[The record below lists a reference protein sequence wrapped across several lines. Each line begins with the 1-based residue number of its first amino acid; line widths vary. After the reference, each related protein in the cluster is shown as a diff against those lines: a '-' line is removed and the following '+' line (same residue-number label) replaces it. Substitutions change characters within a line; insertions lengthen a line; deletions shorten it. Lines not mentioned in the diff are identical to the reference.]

1 MRPETGKKCKLGR
14 GFSSFCCMAERGGLK
29 NGILAWYNAQKQGGV
44 GVAKKQL
51 STRKKNQIIADY
63 VRTES
68 YSATARSHGVSPNT
82 VKRLVAT
89 RPEVAEMCEAKK
101 RADAREVTQ
110 YMEEQKKLA
119 CQIIGNGLQEL
130 AKPEKLKGASP
141 RDIATTI
148 AIVIDKWTG
157 MGGKKDAD
165 VRITFDGGD
174 EAWRK

>member
-1 MRPETGKKCKLGR
+1 M
-14 GFSSFCCMAERGGLK
+14 
-29 NGILAWYNAQKQGGV
+29 
-44 GVAKKQL
+44 AKKQL

-63 VRTES
+63 VRTEN
-68 YSATARSHGVSPNT
+68 YSAAARLHGVSPNT

-89 RPEVAEMCEAKK
+89 RPEVARMCEEKK
-101 RADAREVTQ
+101 RADAREVAQ
-110 YMEEQKKLA
+110 YMEEQKKLV

-130 AKPEKLKGASP
+130 AKPEKLQGASP
-141 RDIATTI
+141 RDITI
-148 AIVIDKWTG
+148 ALGTLIDKWTG

>member
-1 MRPETGKKCKLGR
+1 
-14 GFSSFCCMAERGGLK
+14 MAKR
-29 NGILAWYNAQKQGGV
+29 
-44 GVAKKQL
+44 QL
-51 STRKKNQIIADY
+51 STQKKNRIIADY

-68 YSATARSHGVSPNT
+68 YSATARLHGVSPNT
-82 VKRLVAT
+82 VKHLVTT

-101 RADAREVTQ
+101 RADAREVAQ
-110 YMEEQKKLA
+110 YMEEQKNLV

-141 RDIATTI
+141 RDITT
-148 AIVIDKWTG
+148 ALGTLIDKWTG